1 MLILLLILASFA
13 QLLVCYEGVPYAFGC
28 PALPHVTL
36 LLLQDSVGSMFNIV
50 DITVILSNNSWYFL
64 SCYYTDRKYSR
75 HFACSN
81 SFYF

>member
-1 MLILLLILASFA
+1 MLILLLIVASFA
-13 QLLVCYEGVPYAFGC
+13 QLLVCYEDVPYAFGC
-28 PALPHVTL
+28 PALPL
-36 LLLQDSVGSMFNIV
+36 LLLQDSVRSMFNIV
-50 DITVILSNNSWYFL
+50 DITIILSNNSWYFL